1 MLPMLLLALWRS
13 SANAPSAAAGIMAF
27 IYQYCCWHYDSSA
40 VTCPCAAWRKLS
52 LFLDSSRVVYV
63 GGMSLTL
70 CCVCPAFSRSRSL
83 SLARALSFS
92 LCVCVWGGGYAALSF
107 TKSAPSGEDDVASLA
122 HKEAHRRVGVYC
134 CPGYVQGI
142 LSRYV

>member
-83 SLARALSFS
+83 SLARARSLSLS
-92 LCVCVWGGGYAALSF
+92 VCVGGVGGVGGMQLCRLPSQHRVARTMLHHWLTRRHTDVSGSTAAQGTCKGY
-107 TKSAPSGEDDVASLA
+107 
-122 HKEAHRRVGVYC
+122 
-134 CPGYVQGI
+134 
-142 LSRYV
+142 